1 MISPVML
8 TDLPKFELFF
18 VVESKTE
25 REIVSQSLLAFQ
37 VNKIV

>member
-18 VVESKTE
+18 VVESKRRE
-25 REIVSQSLLAFQ
+25 RLVCSHLLAFG